1 MCEWT
6 TCEQSG
12 QQRLDA
18 LGGTFWLSNDVK
30 DVWSLIFV
38 TVDAAGPNESNPL
51 RFATELRAKDWVK
64 YLQENQ
70 TKTPSV
76 TSELLIDKEG

>member
-18 LGGTFWLSNDVK
+18 LDGTFWLSEDVRGIWVLVK
-30 DVWSLIFV
+30 V
-38 TVDAAGPNESNPL
+38 TESTSDSGPPKPT

-64 YLQENQ
+64 YLQEKQ
-70 TKTPSV
+70 TKSPSV
-76 TSELLIDKEG
+76 ISELSELNS

>member
-1 MCEWT
+1 MEWT

-18 LGGTFWLSNDVK
+18 LGGTFWLSEDIGDSCSLVK
-30 DVWSLIFV
+30 V
-38 TVDAAGPNESNPL
+38 TVDAAGPNPSKPM

-64 YLQENQ
+64 YLQEKQ
-70 TKTPSV
+70 TKSPSV
-76 TSELLIDKEG
+76 ISELSELNS

>member
-1 MCEWT
+1 MEWT

-18 LGGTFWLSNDVK
+18 LGGTFWLSDHIK
-30 DVWSLIFV
+30 DVWTLVKV
-38 TVDAAGPNESNPL
+38 TADAAGPNESKPT

-64 YLQENQ
+64 YLQEKQ
-70 TKTPSV
+70 TKSPSV
-76 TSELLIDKEG
+76 TSELSELNS